1 MGCAGWRDRVEKK
14 FWDDA
19 VRKMRNKSMR
29 QRENSGRRGVCEGVG
44 SISWKGKSSDA
55 HINVEDIFH

>member
-19 VRKMRNKSMR
+19 VRKMKDKNMR
-29 QRENSGRRGVCEGVG
+29 WRENSGRREVCKGVG
-44 SISWKGKSSDA
+44 WMSWKGGFSDA
-55 HINVEDIFH
+55 HIYVEDIFY